1 MLPPSLAFFLACTRW
16 SCSASSTPTS
26 RPRHLCVFLH
36 HSIAVLLSFQVCAEN
51 PRCGDLNNV
60 PSLPAVAYML
70 LRNKFFLTTSTL
82 TAAEESR
89 DKTTTKLLI
98 RLQVRWLMPPHPPTA
113 RWRRRRSRR
122 GRPGWC
128 LCLYGDSVD
137 LFFAERMKLHV
148 PNR

>member
-36 HSIAVLLSFQVCAEN
+36 HSLAVLLSFQVCAEN

-60 PSLPAVAYML
+60 PSLPAVSYML

-98 RLQVRWLMPPHPPTA
+98 RLQVQTV
-113 RWRRRRSRR
+113 
-122 GRPGWC
+122 G
-128 LCLYGDSVD
+128 
-137 LFFAERMKLHV
+137 FAWSNLR
-148 PNR
+148 